1 MGKIVRTL
9 SEDGSVLC
17 AALDSTD
24 IVREIARLHGSTP
37 VVTAALGRLATA
49 AAMMGAMLKYEGD
62 ELTLRVN
69 GGGPCGTL
77 TAVSDYRGNVKCSV
91 TNPIVNLPA
100 KPDSSLDV
108 EGAVGCDGSLTVIKD
123 MELKEPYC
131 GQVPLISGNI
141 AEDITSYYAIS
152 EQLPTVVALGISF
165 GERAEILAAA
175 GFMVQI
181 VPPVSDKAVEIL
193 ERNLQNMDDI
203 SQMLEKQ
210 LTPEHIA
217 MTALSGLGAEILDSW
232 ECEYFCGCSREKTEQ
247 ILVSLGKDEI
257 QKLIDEQKETEVC
270 CHFCNKKYVFSAQDM
285 LKMLKDAKN

>member
-49 AAMMGAMLKYEGD
+49 TAMMGAMLKYKDD

-91 TNPIVNLPA
+91 TNPVVNLPA
-100 KPDSSLDV
+100 KP
-108 EGAVGCDGSLTVIKD
+108 DGSLTVIKD

-131 GQVPLISGNI
+131 GQVPLISGGI

-165 GERAEILAAA
+165 GEHAEIEAAA

-203 SQMLEKQ
+203 SQMLEKR

-232 ECEYFCGCSREKTEQ
+232 ECGYFCGCSREKTEQ
-247 ILVSLGKDEI
+247 ILISLGKEEI
-257 QKLIDEQKETEVC
+257 QRLIDEKKDTEVC
-270 CHFCNKKYVFSAQDM
+270 CHFCNKKYVISAQDM
-285 LKMLKDAKN
+285 LKLLKDAKN

>member
-24 IVREIARLHGSTP
+24 IVREIAKMHGSSP
-37 VVTAALGRLATA
+37 VVTAALGRLSTA
-49 AAMMGAMLKYEGD
+49 AAMMGAMLKYKDD
-62 ELTLRVN
+62 ELTLRIN
-69 GGGPCGTL
+69 GSGPCGTL

-91 TNPIVNLPA
+91 SNPVVNIPT
-100 KPDSSLDV
+100 KPDGSLDV
-108 EGAVGCDGSLTVIKD
+108 ETAVGCDGSLTVIKD

-131 GQVPLISGNI
+131 GQVPLVSGNI

-165 GERAEILAAA
+165 GERAEIEAAA

-181 VPPVSDKAVEIL
+181 VPPVMDKAVEIL
-193 ERNLQNMDDI
+193 ERNLSNMDDI
-203 SQMLEKQ
+203 SAMLEKH
-210 LTPEHIA
+210 LTPEDIA

-232 ECEYFCGCSREKTEQ
+232 ECGYFCGCSREKTEQ
-247 ILVSLGKDEI
+247 ILVSLGREEI
-257 QKLIDEQKETEVC
+257 EKLIKEQKETEVC
-270 CHFCNKKYVFSAQDM
+270 CHFCNKKYIFSADDM
-285 LKMLKDAKN
+285 SKLLKETKS